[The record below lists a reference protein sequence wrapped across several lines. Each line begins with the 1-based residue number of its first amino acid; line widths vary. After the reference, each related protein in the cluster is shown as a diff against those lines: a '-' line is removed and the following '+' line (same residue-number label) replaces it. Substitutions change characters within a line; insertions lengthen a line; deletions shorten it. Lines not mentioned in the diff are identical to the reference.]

1 MTIDWT
7 TVITHL
13 FTLIL
18 GATGGYVFKS
28 IRITRKNINKTK
40 GKNSPILNN
49 KGDVKGH
56 FGDGR

>member
-13 FTLIL
+13 LTLIL
-18 GATGGYVFKS
+18 GGTGGYVLKS
-28 IRITRKNINKTK
+28 IRINQKNTSKTK
-40 GKNSPILNN
+40 GKNSPIFNN
-49 KGDVKGH
+49 DGDVKGR

>member
-13 FTLIL
+13 LTLIL
-18 GATGGYVFKS
+18 GATGGFVLKS
-28 IRITRKNINKTK
+28 IRITQKSTNKTK
-40 GKNSPILNN
+40 GKNSPIYNN
-49 KGDVKGH
+49 DGDVKGS